1 MKLKFLLVLCLLFT
15 GSISRAQTKSYS
27 DSLNAAIRQAV
38 KSHVDSVV
46 QPQMDLMWQMFA
58 PEKLI
63 KSQYINL
70 RAKALDADA
79 QLVYDWVDS
88 LAGTQ
93 VVEVTNT
100 SSNLSTA
107 QMHEAGLQSYVT
119 IRLNK
124 PAPWLRDPRW
134 RSDVCLNING
144 LPLPEIRP
152 LFFNNDSMFTFY
164 LERGD
169 SAANQITWDIIQQIV
184 QKKITRNVKLSI
196 GTPLLPALPV
206 QKDKATD
213 FTFIIIYKLGLIA
226 FFIVAGGMI
235 YLLYRFRKSQLFRS
249 TDNAVGVRTDNG
261 AYSLAKVQLA
271 FWTVIIILCETYIWC
286 ITGVLP
292 DLSTSSLILLGLSVG
307 TTALSTAVGYANE
320 IKGQTSSGS
329 FWKDIIS
336 DAAGVPSLH
345 RVQMVIWTLLIGF
358 YFVRESWLHFSMPDI
373 SENLLILMGISSGTY
388 VAFKTQER
396 KAIPV
401 ANASQPLQNE
411 VPATNDTVADD
422 DEPAVG

>member
-1 MKLKFLLVLCLLFT
+1 MKLKFLLVLCLIFT
-15 GSISRAQTKSYS
+15 GIISRAQTKSYS

-38 KSHVDSVV
+38 KSHVDSAV
-46 QPQMDLMWQMFA
+46 QPQMDMMYQMIDK
-58 PEKLI
+58 EKLTT
-63 KSQYINL
+63 SQYVNY
-70 RAKALDADA
+70 RAKALDANE
-79 QLVYDWVDS
+79 QLVYDWKDS
-88 LAGTQ
+88 SAGTE

-100 SSNLSTA
+100 SSNLSTTE
-107 QMHEAGLQSYVT
+107 MHEAGLQSYVT

-124 PAPWLRDPRW
+124 PAPWLRDARW

-144 LPLPEIRP
+144 MPLPEIRP
-152 LFFNNDSMFTFY
+152 LFFNNDSLFTFY

-169 SAANQITWDIIQQIV
+169 SSTNQIAWDIIQQISE
-184 QKKITRNVKLSI
+184 KKITRNVRMSI

-206 QKDKATD
+206 QKNKATD
-213 FTFIIIYKLGLIA
+213 FTFIIIYKIGLLA
-226 FFIVAGGMI
+226 FAVVALGMI

-249 TDNAVGVRTDNG
+249 ADDAVGVRTDNG

-271 FWTVIIILCETYIWC
+271 FWTVIIILSETYIWC

-320 IKGQTSSGS
+320 LKGQTSSGS

-345 RVQMVIWTLLIGF
+345 RVQMVIWTILIGF
-358 YFVRESWLHFSMPDI
+358 YFVRESWLHFSMPEVSD
-373 SENLLILMGISSGTY
+373 NLLILMGISSGTY

-396 KAIPV
+396 KSLIAKAPQPAQTEAPP
-401 ANASQPLQNE
+401 ANDA
-411 VPATNDTVADD
+411 VADD

>member
-1 MKLKFLLVLCLLFT
+1 MT
-15 GSISRAQTKSYS
+15 
-27 DSLNAAIRQAV
+27 
-38 KSHVDSVV
+38 
-46 QPQMDLMWQMFA
+46 
-58 PEKLI
+58 
-63 KSQYINL
+63 
-70 RAKALDADA
+70 
-79 QLVYDWVDS
+79 
-88 LAGTQ
+88 
-93 VVEVTNT
+93 
-100 SSNLSTA
+100 
-107 QMHEAGLQSYVT
+107 
-119 IRLNK
+119 
-124 PAPWLRDPRW
+124 
-134 RSDVCLNING
+134 
-144 LPLPEIRP
+144 LPEIRP
-152 LFFNNDSMFTFY
+152 LFFNNDIEFTFY

-196 GTPLLPALPV
+196 GTSLLPALPV
-206 QKDKATD
+206 KNDKATD

-226 FFIVAGGMI
+226 FILVAVAMI

-249 TDNAVGVRTDNG
+249 PGDANGIATANG

-292 DLSTSSLILLGLSVG
+292 DLSASSLILLGLSVG

-320 IKGQTSSGS
+320 LKGQTSSGS

-345 RVQMVIWTLLIGF
+345 RVQMVIWTMLIGF
-358 YFVRESWLHFSMPDI
+358 YFVRQSWLHFSMPDI
-373 SENLLILMGISSGTY
+373 SDNLLILMGISSGTY

-396 KAIPV
+396 KASPA
-401 ANASQPLQNE
+401 ANAAQPIQNE
-411 VPATNDTVADD
+411 APPANDAVADD